1 MRILSSSEFKPDWI
15 FERDYSLVGYE
26 GLDLDLSDEFPAM
39 AIVEKVDNF
48 KNANKN
54 KTKKLSLKNVSYREL
69 KLQDADAEDNIDYRE
84 DENPTSFNDIE

>member
-1 MRILSSSEFKPDWI
+1 
-15 FERDYSLVGYE
+15 
-26 GLDLDLSDEFPAM
+26 M

-54 KTKKLSLKNVSYREL
+54 KNKNKKLSLKNVSYREL
-69 KLQDADAEDNIDYRE
+69 KLKDADAQDNIDYRE